1 MNAQGVFKGHI
12 WSQSLEL
19 RNMEAETKGTLWDI
33 KCMGENTWEKAYLS
47 TVLRTKVT
55 VAGDFFPLH
64 QAPSQLVEAFRPWG
78 INQMMLFEFLKSNLF
93 NQLNVSLNCGAGIR
107 IWRQWAHVQLK
118 NRERV
123 HKGLVTRRLILE
135 SCWKVA
141 VWVS

>member
-1 MNAQGVFKGHI
+1 MLKESLKVTYEASLLNWEI
-12 WSQSLEL
+12 WKLRLKEHYGTSSVWVRTLE
-19 RNMEAETKGTLWDI
+19 K
-33 KCMGENTWEKAYLS
+33 KHTWVHL
-47 TVLRTKVT
+47 VLLTKVT

-118 NRERV
+118 NREGV
-123 HKGLVTRRLILE
+123 HKGLITRRLILE
-135 SCWKVA
+135 SRWKAA